1 MTMLKKAVT
10 FPYEFGRVYPVAK
23 TNEVE
28 KDAFV
33 RNAFGSET
41 IDGFIFAYKNIIEAL
56 NESDIGYLKENLEN
70 NLTKD
75 LVIPTTQLVNPE
87 SEVTCRILNMGFVLG
102 ARFDRLSTPGYGNLL
117 TQDLPTSLIQMK
129 IYIPKSFKGLFNMQP
144 IPLFWVTVEFSTAYK
159 LIR

>member
-41 IDGFIFAYKNIIEAL
+41 I
-56 NESDIGYLKENLEN
+56 
-70 NLTKD
+70 
-75 LVIPTTQLVNPE
+75 
-87 SEVTCRILNMGFVLG
+87 
-102 ARFDRLSTPGYGNLL
+102 
-117 TQDLPTSLIQMK
+117 
-129 IYIPKSFKGLFNMQP
+129 
-144 IPLFWVTVEFSTAYK
+144 
-159 LIR
+159 